1 MHLSFLKWAALAVG
15 ITALEPKAPPVNPDD
30 WNDLAMDFC
39 TDFYTLKGV
48 PKETISLVFELKHIM
63 NPYCKG
69 FSMTYILVFTET
81 HLKLSVH
88 CKWCRSYRLSLFHNR

>member
-15 ITALEPKAPPVNPDD
+15 IIALVPKVNPDD

-48 PKETISLVFELKHIM
+48 QEETISLVSNI
-63 NPYCKG
+63 
-69 FSMTYILVFTET
+69 
-81 HLKLSVH
+81 KLMIN
-88 CKWCRSYRLSLFHNR
+88 L

>member
-15 ITALEPKAPPVNPDD
+15 IIALDLPKVNPDD

-48 PKETISLVFELKHIM
+48 QEETISLVSNI
-63 NPYCKG
+63 
-69 FSMTYILVFTET
+69 
-81 HLKLSVH
+81 KLMIN
-88 CKWCRSYRLSLFHNR
+88 L

>member
-48 PKETISLVFELKHIM
+48 QEETISLVSNI
-63 NPYCKG
+63 
-69 FSMTYILVFTET
+69 
-81 HLKLSVH
+81 KLMIN
-88 CKWCRSYRLSLFHNR
+88 L